1 MSLVRQQHIS
11 LQSISRL
18 IFASVKFC
26 GVFILAMAFLAQMFS
41 ASFIVLNYEVNQSYI
56 IENFCEN
63 LDKPELKCDGK
74 CHLAKQIKEDA
85 DHKEEAPIVLNE
97 MLSFILTVEELP
109 AFEFDNFDTDDPKFN
124 SLYLEGNYSSSLD
137 ALFRPPQV

>member
-1 MSLVRQQHIS
+1 MSVVRRQHVS
-11 LQSISRL
+11 LFSISSP
-18 IFASVKFC
+18 IFASVKFF
-26 GVFILAMAFLAQMFS
+26 GVFILSMAFLAQMFS

-97 MLSFILTVEELP
+97 MLSFVLAVEELP
-109 AFEFDNFDTDDPKFN
+109 AFDFDNYDTDDFKFN
-124 SLYLEGNYSSSLD
+124 SHYLEGNYSNSLES
-137 ALFRPPQV
+137 LFRPPQV